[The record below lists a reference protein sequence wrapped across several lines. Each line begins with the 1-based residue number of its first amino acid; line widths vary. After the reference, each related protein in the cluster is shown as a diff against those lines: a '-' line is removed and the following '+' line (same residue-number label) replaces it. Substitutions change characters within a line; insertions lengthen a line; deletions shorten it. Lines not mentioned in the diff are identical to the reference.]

1 MPGEEGA
8 GGEAGACR
16 VFFKEL
22 MSSDFV
28 IDNTVVTP
36 TCARCSSL
44 FGVGEVKEVERRERI
59 TKLRIDDST
68 AVITLYTDIEMEFE
82 PGSFLAFLG
91 NIRVRKRKQHHERG
105 FLILGA
111 ELATVDSTV
120 RDNWILS
127 TAIRTMR
134 RIELLRSMTPVP
146 ATTAWMREALTHYG
160 NKLEECEST
169 AINAVQ
175 QLWLRYNR
183 TVKDVALD
191 FLNTVDKCGRER
203 LIAELEKK
211 GLEGAWVEEVIDE
224 LIADGMCYEPEAGV
238 LALVHQQPNAV

>member
-36 TCARCSSL
+36 TCARCSTL
-44 FGVGEVKEVERRERI
+44 FGVGEVKEVERRGRI

-68 AVITLYTDIEMEFE
+68 AVINLYTDIEMTFKPE
-82 PGSFLAFLG
+82 SFVAFLG
-91 NIRVRKRKQHHERG
+91 NIRIRHHESG
-105 FLILGA
+105 FLILGREMA
-111 ELATVDSTV
+111 MVDSTV

-146 ATTAWMREALTHYG
+146 AATTWMRKALTHYG

-169 AINAVQ
+169 AIKAVQ
-175 QLWLRYNR
+175 QLWQYYNR
-183 TVKDVALD
+183 TAKDVALD
-191 FLNTVDKCGRER
+191 FLNTVDKCSRER

-211 GLEGAWVEEVIDE
+211 GLEGAWIEEAIDE

>member
-36 TCARCSSL
+36 TCARCSTL
-44 FGVGEVKEVERRERI
+44 FGVGEVKEVERRGRI

-68 AVITLYTDIEMEFE
+68 AVINLYTDIEMTFKPE
-82 PGSFLAFLG
+82 SFVAFLG
-91 NIRVRKRKQHHERG
+91 NIRIRHHESG
-105 FLILGA
+105 FLILGREMA
-111 ELATVDSTV
+111 MVDSTV

-134 RIELLRSMTPVP
+134 RIELLRSLMPMP
-146 ATTAWMREALTHYG
+146 ATTWMRKALTHYG
-160 NKLEECEST
+160 NSNKLEECEST
-169 AINAVQ
+169 AIEAVQ
-175 QLWLRYNR
+175 QLRQHYNR
-183 TVKDVALD
+183 TTKDIALD
-191 FLNTVDKCGRER
+191 LLNTLDKCTRER
-203 LIAELEKK
+203 LMAELEKR
-211 GLEGAWVEEVIDE
+211 GLKGAWIEEVIDE

-238 LALVHQQPNAV
+238 LALVHE